1 MGKLRAFMA
10 VLFLAVVVYL
20 IVINFQDQGTVIT
33 RENFNQVNK
42 TQIEKMGDELVDET
56 RMQHQ
61 KIVPEIIIDETV
73 YDDIEKVKVEVV
85 PVTELNPE
93 ITN

>member
-1 MGKLRAFMA
+1 MSKLKAFMT
-10 VLFLAVVVYL
+10 VLFLVAVVYVV
-20 IVINFQDQGTVIT
+20 VINFQDQETVIT

-42 TQIEKMGDELVDET
+42 TQIEKMGDELVDAT

-61 KIVPEIIIDETV
+61 KMVPEIIIDETV
-73 YDDIEKVKVEVV
+73 YDDIEKVEVEVV